1 MRDINTQGII
11 DGIVKALK
19 AEFGDSYTYY
29 VNDIPQGFNEP
40 SFYIKLLDSKFNLV
54 CGNRYLRKNLC
65 LIRYFPQSELS
76 PKQEINAVLDR
87 LFPVLEYI
95 YMDEDLIRGTNM
107 ESTVEDNILHLS
119 INYDFFVFRPI
130 KREILMQK
138 LIQDQNLKQED

>member
-1 MRDINTQGII
+1 MRDINSQGII

-19 AEFGDSYTYY
+19 AEFGEVYTYY

-65 LIRYFPQSELS
+65 SIRYFPQSELS

-87 LFPVLEYI
+87 IFPVLEYI
-95 YMDEDLIRGTNM
+95 YMDDDLIRGTNM
-107 ESTVEDNILHLS
+107 ESTIEDNILHLN

-130 KREILMQK
+130 KREILMQE
-138 LIQDQNLKQED
+138 LIQDQKLKQED